1 MVLNGAECQNRRK
14 MNRYEQIKQ
23 MSMEEMAALID
34 RIREDQRRCVC
45 LKRKPVDSME
55 WLGRD
60 VERKGSK

>member
-1 MVLNGAECQNRRK
+1 

-45 LKRKPVDSME
+45 LKRKTVDSMK
-55 WLGRD
+55 WLGR
-60 VERKGSK
+60 EIKEKGSK

>member
-1 MVLNGAECQNRRK
+1 